1 MHVTNRQQR
10 TDIGRSSVVA
20 AAIVIAV
27 LALQACS
34 GAIDAPA
41 GIKGSGR
48 EGKAGSVVLFPLLQA
63 GVGGWC
69 LVAIDKEVGREC
81 PTVALPKRAGPFVG
95 PVVVESWSGRSASST
110 SSTPVREGLVLTT
123 SSVAALSYDGH
134 RVQTRHPFG
143 APVGMRV
150 AAIVLKGGSRRR
162 LLGIE
167 APPLL
172 PVRPVTALDAS
183 GRELAENRAIAA
195 PLVFQWPVQSLTA
208 GASHG
213 GVCSLRVAG
222 LSHVVMT
229 GGSVIQRIEP
239 HTDVRGRE
247 LVSCIDVN
255 YLVKEVPLHVD
266 VLLDAASPGSRP
278 AALPGMRS
286 LRRANIFGGP
296 GTADTIVA
304 TRRGATWLVV
314 TGGYRQ
320 AERLVLLEHLELER
334 TLPAGKSVVVKK
346 GRPDRV
352 LGLPYISTKRLSFRS
367 RAVAEVVA
375 CLHKAGV
382 EVPPS
387 DPALLSSTSGIK
399 TRSPW
404 VKAAIGKCRSGS
416 LASASR

>member
-1 MHVTNRQQR
+1 
-10 TDIGRSSVVA
+10 VA
-20 AAIVIAV
+20 AAVVIAV
-27 LALQACS
+27 LVLQACS
-34 GAIDAPA
+34 GAIDAP
-41 GIKGSGR
+41 GGTKGSGQ
-48 EGKAGSVVLFPLLQA
+48 EVTAGSVVLFPLLQA

-81 PTVALPKRAGPFVG
+81 PTIALPKRAGPFVG
-95 PVVVESWSGRSASST
+95 PVVVESWSGRSP
-110 SSTPVREGLVLTT
+110 SSTPEREGLVLTT
-123 SSVAALSYDGH
+123 GSVAALSYDGH

-150 AAIVLKGGSRRR
+150 AAIVLKGGLRRR

-167 APPLL
+167 APPRL
-172 PVRPVTALDAS
+172 PVTPVTALDAH

-195 PLVFQWPVQSLTA
+195 PLVFQWPAQSLIA

-213 GVCSLRVAG
+213 GVCSLSVAG

-247 LVSCIDVN
+247 LVSCVDVN

-278 AALPGMRS
+278 AALPGMRA
-286 LRRANIFGGP
+286 LRRANIFEGP

-320 AERLVLLEHLELER
+320 AERLALLEHLKVR
-334 TLPAGKSVVVKK
+334 RIPTQH
-346 GRPDRV
+346 R
-352 LGLPYISTKRLSFRS
+352 SFRS
-367 RAVAEVVA
+367 RAVAKVVA

-382 EVPPS
+382 NIPRS
-387 DPALLSSTSGIK
+387 DSALLSSSSGIK
-399 TRSPW
+399 TRSAW
-404 VKAAIGKCRSGS
+404 VKAAIGKCRSES
-416 LASASR
+416 LATAFG